1 MTAGAVVNPPDRTI
15 SSGELLGRLNADQ
28 RAAVTH
34 GAGPLLVLAGAGSGK
49 TRVITHRIAHMILE
63 LGVHPT
69 RIVAVT
75 FTNKAAAE
83 MRERV
88 EALVGSRLIGAWIG
102 TFHAL
107 CVRILRRDGGA
118 IGLEPGF
125 NIYDTD
131 DQKALIKRILKAEA
145 GDEGGPAPRA
155 LLSRISRAKNALSGP
170 EELAAQ
176 AFTAERKLT
185 ARVYA
190 LYQQALRQSNAVDFD
205 DLLLRTI
212 ELFREHPS
220 IGAAYAERCQQLLVD
235 EYQDTNRP
243 QYLLVRAL
251 SAMHGNVCVV
261 GDEDQSIY
269 RFRGAE
275 LRNILEFEHDHDG
288 TRVIRL
294 EQNYRSTGTILKAA
308 GAVVQHN
315 LRRKGKTL
323 WTENPDGERLELYR
337 APDDR
342 TEAAW
347 IAQRI
352 GRLSQTLGHD
362 QMAILYRTNAQSRL
376 FEEILR
382 RERIPF
388 QIVGSVQFYARKEV
402 KDILAYLRLAANPV
416 DDVAFRRVINT
427 PTRGIGAT
435 TLAAIERLAAA
446 EGRSMLDAAR
456 HGLDHGHLAIRSS
469 RKLEQ
474 FLDLIDTLCASAG
487 EHTPAELLERVVEA
501 TDYAAY
507 LERAFPGLG
516 AERMENVQSLISA
529 AVEFAEENDDP
540 SLVEFLDRS
549 ALVADADDVGR
560 EPGVTLMT
568 IHCAKGLEFPVVFLA
583 GLEENVFPH
592 AMSLSTGQDEDIEE
606 ERRLCYVAMTRAR
619 ERLFLSL
626 ARFRRVQGVML
637 PNPPSR
643 FLNEVP
649 HELMDEP
656 QASIGSVG
664 LHEQRGWGGDGWGG
678 GEGSSAATAARRRA
692 TAKPA
697 ASSGPPAPP
706 AADGM
711 NVGVWV
717 GHPRFGS
724 GRILQREGDGKH
736 LKLTIQFSAYGPKKI
751 LPAYT
756 KLELKS

>member
-1 MTAGAVVNPPDRTI
+1 MTAGAVVNPPHQTPNTGD
-15 SSGELLGRLNADQ
+15 LLSRLNRDQ
-28 RAAVTH
+28 REAVTH
-34 GAGPLLVLAGAGSGK
+34 TSGPLLVLAGAGSGK

-75 FTNKAAAE
+75 FTNKAASE

-88 EALVGSRLIGAWIG
+88 EALVGSQLIGAWIG
-102 TFHAL
+102 TFHSL
-107 CVRILRRDGGA
+107 CVRILRRDGKA
-118 IGLEPGF
+118 IGLESGF

-131 DQKALIKRILKAEA
+131 DQKALVKRILKTEA
-145 GDEGGPAPRA
+145 SDEGGPAPRA
-155 LLSRISRAKNALSGP
+155 ILSRISRAKNSLIGP
-170 EELAAQ
+170 EEMAAQ
-176 AFTAERKLT
+176 AFTSERQLT
-185 ARVYA
+185 ARVYT

-212 ELFREHPS
+212 ELFREHKT
-220 IGAAYAERCQQLLVD
+220 IGAEYAERCRQLLVD

-251 SAMHGNVCVV
+251 SAHHHNVCVV

-275 LRNILEFEHDHDG
+275 LRNILEFENDHDE

-323 WTENPDGERLELYR
+323 WTENPDGERLELFR

-402 KDILAYLRLAANPV
+402 KDVLAYLRLAANPV

-435 TLAAIERLAAA
+435 TLAAIERVATA

-456 HGLDHGHLAIRSS
+456 HGLDHGLLATRSS
-469 RKLEQ
+469 RKLKA
-474 FLDLIDTLCASAG
+474 FLDLIDQLCASAT
-487 EHTPAELLERVVEA
+487 EQTPASLLERVVEA
-501 TDYAAY
+501 TDYPAY

-529 AVEFAEENDDP
+529 AVEFAEESDDP
-540 SLVEFLDRS
+540 TLVEFLDRS

-568 IHCAKGLEFPVVFLA
+568 IHCAKGLEFPAIFLA

-592 AMSLSTGQDEDIEE
+592 AMSLSTGQDEDVEE

-619 ERLFLSL
+619 ELLFLSQ

-643 FLNEVP
+643 FIDEIP
-649 HELMDEP
+649 TELIDE
-656 QASIGSVG
+656 QAAPAASGG
-664 LHEQRGWGGDGWGG
+664 LQEQRGWGADGWGA
-678 GEGSSAATAARRRA
+678 GENSSAALAARRRKA
-692 TAKPA
+692 AAPKAPA
-697 ASSGPPAPP
+697 GPPAPP
-706 AADGM
+706 AADGL

-717 GHPRFGS
+717 SHPRFGG

-736 LKLTIQFSAYGPKKI
+736 LKLTIQFNAYGPKKI
-751 LPAYT
+751 LPSYT
-756 KLELKS
+756 KLEIK